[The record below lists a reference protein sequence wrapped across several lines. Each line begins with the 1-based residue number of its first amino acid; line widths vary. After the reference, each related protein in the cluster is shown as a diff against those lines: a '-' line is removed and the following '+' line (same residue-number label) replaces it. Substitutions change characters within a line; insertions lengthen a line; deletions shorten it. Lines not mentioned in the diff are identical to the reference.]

1 MYLIKVK
8 RDSVSMGD
16 DIHSPHEYTF
26 KLDGQACLNDVF
38 TYLAKKRYLPKVHGN
53 GHSWDVI
60 FANQNVVHFIENQ
73 QTPEKSPSLIMP
85 LTEFANEDTVDL
97 FFTYNSASRE

>member
-26 KLDGQACLNDVF
+26 KLDGQACFAGVF
-38 TYLAKKRYLPKVHGN
+38 
-53 GHSWDVI
+53 
-60 FANQNVVHFIENQ
+60 
-73 QTPEKSPSLIMP
+73 
-85 LTEFANEDTVDL
+85 
-97 FFTYNSASRE
+97 